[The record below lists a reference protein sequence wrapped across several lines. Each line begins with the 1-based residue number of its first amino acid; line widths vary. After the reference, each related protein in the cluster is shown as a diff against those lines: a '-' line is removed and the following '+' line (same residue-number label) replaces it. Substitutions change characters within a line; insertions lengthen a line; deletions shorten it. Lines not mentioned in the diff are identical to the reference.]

1 MTPTLTEIADVVRAN
16 VHPDHLRDLK
26 VHPCGM
32 ITYTMDEM
40 YRYFCSVVIRDG
52 KILDMS
58 RLSPDGDA
66 LEQTFDDLDAYA
78 RFFISEEV

>member
-1 MTPTLTEIADVVRAN
+1 MTLTLTKIADVVRAN
-16 VHPDHLRDLK
+16 VHPDQLNDLK
-26 VHPCGM
+26 VHPTCV
-32 ITYTMDEM
+32 TYQMDEM
-40 YRYFCSVVIRDG
+40 YRYWCMAVIRDG

-78 RFFISEEV
+78 AFFVGEV